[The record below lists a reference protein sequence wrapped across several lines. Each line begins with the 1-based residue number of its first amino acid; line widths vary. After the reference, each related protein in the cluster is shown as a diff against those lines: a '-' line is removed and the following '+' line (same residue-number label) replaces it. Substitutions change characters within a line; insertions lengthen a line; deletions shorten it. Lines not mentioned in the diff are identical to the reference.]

1 MQEDLSRDT
10 VDCQTNIP
18 ISIYLNLALNDKHH
32 CEVLLKKPTKS
43 IVYSQVAR
51 ICVYCF
57 GLNSKIWKLV
67 NSRGVVKQWLCQKGM
82 GQRKK
87 YS

>member
-32 CEVLLKKPTKS
+32 CEVLLKKKHK
-43 IVYSQVAR
+43 IYSLFPSGSNLRLLFWVE
-51 ICVYCF
+51 F
-57 GLNSKIWKLV
+57 
-67 NSRGVVKQWLCQKGM
+67 
-82 GQRKK
+82 
-87 YS
+87 